1 MHSSRVGILD
11 TAGIAANTTDNA
23 SHEVPSTDHFV
34 ASTVNTA
41 GTANIADIAFDPN
54 MGRSRG
60 HKLAPVRRGCLG
72 RAKPTV

>member
-54 MGRSRG
+54 MDRSRG
-60 HKLAPVRRGCLG
+60 KPAPVRRGCLG
-72 RAKPTV
+72 RAKPTE